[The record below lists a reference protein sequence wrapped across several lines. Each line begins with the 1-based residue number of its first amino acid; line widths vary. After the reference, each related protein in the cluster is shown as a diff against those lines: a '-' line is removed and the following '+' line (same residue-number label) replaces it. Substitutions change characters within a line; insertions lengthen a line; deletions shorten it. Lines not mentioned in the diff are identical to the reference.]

1 MTVEPSGPHR
11 VPSGPDSAPASPRGS
26 GRLGPADAAIFE
38 TFVVPRY
45 LSLFGELVLEMIA
58 ESEEAQIAHLFCRTG
73 YPDRGVALKLS
84 GAHIIG
90 VDRSA
95 AAIELARA
103 KAATMPEMVSEYRVI
118 DELPSS
124 LPSSAFSHALS
135 LHPLGG
141 GEERETLLAEMA
153 RVLAPAGQALVA
165 MPLRGSF
172 QEVGD
177 LLREYALKF
186 DEAPIA
192 AAVEKATLARP
203 TVEMLGAE
211 LEEQGFDF
219 VDVSL
224 RPATFAFRSGRDFF
238 EDPIARLLVLPDLR
252 HSLSLD
258 DPDKALSYVRDAID
272 KYWSDGAFEL
282 TVNVGC
288 ATGRR
293 TG

>member
-1 MTVEPSGPHR
+1 M
-11 VPSGPDSAPASPRGS
+11 
-26 GRLGPADAAIFE
+26 GPADAAIFE

-45 LSLFGELVLEMIA
+45 LSLFGELVLETLA
-58 ESEEAQIAHLFCRTG
+58 ESEEAQVAHVACRTG
-73 YPDRGVALKLS
+73 YPDRGIALKLS
-84 GAHIIG
+84 GAHIVG
-90 VDRSA
+90 VDRSVA
-95 AAIELARA
+95 CIELARA
-103 KAATMPEMVSEYRVI
+103 KAATMPEMVSEYRVAE
-118 DELPSS
+118 DLPTD
-124 LPSSAFSHALS
+124 LPSSAFSHAITLC
-135 LHPLGG
+135 PVGTT
-141 GEERETLLAEMA
+141 EERQVLLSELG

-172 QEVGD
+172 QEIGD

-186 DEAPIA
+186 DEAEV
-192 AAVEKATLARP
+192 AVAVDRASASRP

-211 LEEQGFDF
+211 LEEAGFDF

-238 EDPIARLLVLPDLR
+238 EDPIARLLVLPDVKLA
-252 HSLSLD
+252 LGLEE
-258 DPDKALSYVRDAID
+258 PDKALAYVRDAID

>member
-1 MTVEPSGPHR
+1 MY
-11 VPSGPDSAPASPRGS
+11 RGF

-45 LSLFGELVLEMIA
+45 LSLFGELVLELLA
-58 ESEEAQIAHLFCRTG
+58 ESDQAQVAHLFCRTG
-73 YPDRGVALKLS
+73 YPDRGVALKLP
-84 GAHIIG
+84 GVHIMG
-90 VDRSA
+90 VDPSA

-103 KAATMPEMVSEYRVI
+103 KAATMPGMSSEYRVVE
-118 DELPSS
+118 DLPTN
-124 LPSSAFSHALS
+124 LPGAAFSHALS
-135 LHPLGG
+135 VHPVGDK
-141 GEERETLLAEMA
+141 EEREALLAEVA
-153 RVLAPAGQALVA
+153 RVLAPTGQALIA
-165 MPLRGSF
+165 IPLRGSF

-186 DEAPIA
+186 DDAPVA
-192 AAVEKATLARP
+192 AAVEQASLARP

-211 LEEQGFDF
+211 LEDAGFEY

-224 RPATFAFRSGRDFF
+224 SPATFAFRSGRDFF

-252 HSLSLD
+252 ANLALP
-258 DPDKALSYVRDAID
+258 DPEKAMAYVRDAID

-288 ATGRR
+288 GTGRR
-293 TG
+293 TA